1 MTSPI
6 NKIELLAPAGNFEK
20 LETAIHY
27 GADAVYLAGKDFSLR
42 NFSGNFTVD
51 EMRKAVAYAHEK
63 DVKVY
68 VACNIYP
75 RTAEEDAISRFL
87 AHLGKIQPD
96 AVIIADPG
104 ILMQAR
110 KIIPD
115 ISVHLST
122 QANTTSRQSILFWAS
137 HGVLRVN
144 TARELTLSEI
154 RTLAAT
160 TPVEIE
166 TFVHGAM
173 CISYSGRCL
182 LSSYMARRDSNRGM
196 CAHPCRWKYSVVEE
210 LRPGHFMP
218 LYEDDRGS
226 YIFNSR
232 DLCMIEHVPEMIEA
246 GIASLKIE
254 GRMKGINYLAAVV
267 KTYRQAIDA
276 YYQIRSGQTPGMYA
290 VSENWRKAL
299 AGINQRGYC
308 TGFYLDDPEAALPN
322 YEKDQPENNPGFV
335 GKIKHISNTNRFLV
349 EVRNKI
355 QTGDVIDIITAKGS
369 SRSDRIVRLTT
380 ETNEEIPVSQP
391 NSTAFVETEPMA
403 GDTDYPVI
411 QKNDIIQKIR
421 FSK

>member
-1 MTSPI
+1 MTPLI

-51 EMRKAVAYAHEK
+51 EMSKAVAYAHER

-75 RTAEEDAISRFL
+75 RTEEEDAISQFL
-87 AHLGKIQPD
+87 GHLGKIQPD
-96 AVIIADPG
+96 AIIIADPG
-104 ILMQAR
+104 ILIQAK

-115 ISVHLST
+115 IPVHLST

-137 HGVLRVN
+137 CGVTRVN
-144 TARELTLSEI
+144 TARELTLDEI
-154 RTLAAT
+154 KTLAAT

-218 LYEDDRGS
+218 LAEDDRGS

-276 YYQIRSGQTPGMYA
+276 YYQIHSGQTPGIYA
-290 VSENWRKAL
+290 VSEDWRKAL

-308 TGFYLDDPEAALPN
+308 TGFYLSDPEAVLPN
-322 YEKDQPENNPGFV
+322 YEKDQPENNPRFV
-335 GKIKHISNTNRFLV
+335 GKIETLISANCFLAG
-349 EVRNKI
+349 VRNKI
-355 QTGDVIDIITAKGS
+355 QTGDAIDILTAKGPDQS
-369 SRSDRIVRLTT
+369 CRIAKMITT
-380 ETNEEIPVSQP
+380 ANEEITVAQP
-391 NSTAFVETEPMA
+391 NSTAYIEIEFPTGCKPHCIV
-403 GDTDYPVI
+403 
-411 QKNDIIQKIR
+411 QKNDIIQKQ
-421 FSK
+421 